1 MPTDALL
8 TLAGF
13 ALVGAILWRLEGV
26 VRVYLAQQRDREQRE
41 LGIREREVTLAERR
55 AEGIEEM
62 PPLPLDLQS
71 RVNLETEDWAREQV
85 RSLVQ
90 QLWTKHKHWDPV
102 RAELANLDA
111 QAVMSELGWSQTRVV
126 S

>member
-1 MPTDALL
+1 MPTSTLV
-8 TLAGF
+8 TLAGI
-13 ALVGAILWRLEGV
+13 ALMGVVCWRLEGV
-26 VRVYLAQQRDREQRE
+26 VRAYLAQQREQTARE
-41 LGIREREVTLAERR
+41 LTIREREMTLAEKR
-55 AEGIEEM
+55 AEGSEEM
-62 PPLPLDLQS
+62 PALPLDLQV
-71 RVNLETEDWAREQV
+71 RVNTETEDWARDQV

-90 QLWTKHKHWDPV
+90 QLWTKHKAWDPV